1 MKHFSQMTTVMTKQG
16 FCDILEIK
24 GVFLTFCRVF
34 LLTAWNMTDLK
45 AVDLIVCCHAALK
58 K

>member
-1 MKHFSQMTTVMTKQG
+1 MTKQG

-45 AVDLIVCCHAALK
+45 AVDLIVCCYAALK